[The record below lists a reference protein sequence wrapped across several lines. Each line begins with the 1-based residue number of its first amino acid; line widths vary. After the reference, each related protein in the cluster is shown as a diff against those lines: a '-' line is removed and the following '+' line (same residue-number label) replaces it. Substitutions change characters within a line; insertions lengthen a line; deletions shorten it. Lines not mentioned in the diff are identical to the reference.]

1 LKKGTNFSSQNI
13 FQPHYFFSQ
22 FSFLLLLLF
31 LTTMNIEQNLRGLR
45 DSLVVA
51 DLSALDSVKMS
62 EGLDMLWE
70 DLSIATLATLDDMV
84 AGF

>member
-1 LKKGTNFSSQNI
+1 
-13 FQPHYFFSQ
+13 
-22 FSFLLLLLF
+22 
-31 LTTMNIEQNLRGLR
+31 MNIEQNLRGLR